1 VFEWLWEA
9 RKGFPR
15 LFGRVKGF
23 FLFFPGFLV
32 NQVIPNRRH
41 EGGLLVGISQTQSSF
56 KVGSRF
62 FLNTFVAV

>member
-23 FLFFPGFLV
+23 FSWVLV